1 VFIKTASI
9 LFITLF
15 FTACSSSPKRSA
27 PIVNILPSAV
37 QSTANGVPGTY
48 VVKPGENLYRIAFEH
63 GLTYR
68 DLAAWNNIADV
79 NDIKVGQVLKLSG
92 PDGVGS
98 EANGVVV
105 TGTNRVSSVSTKP
118 LGTSTTVVTPTAN
131 TKNIVTMTDKPEV
144 SSAAP
149 TVTASSAEI
158 GEDAI
163 KMSWPAE
170 GTMSASFAK
179 NGKGIDINGKVGQAI
194 SAAAD
199 GGVVYSGA
207 GLRGYGKMIILKH
220 NKAYLTAYAHNNKL
234 LVKEGDSVKKGQKIA
249 EMGSTDADSV
259 KLHFEVRR
267 FGKPVDPTKY
277 LTN

>member
-1 VFIKTASI
+1 MFIKTAGI

-15 FTACSSSPKRSA
+15 VTACSSAPKRSA
-27 PIVNILPSAV
+27 PIVDISPSASV
-37 QSTANGVPGTY
+37 QSAANGSPSGIY

-68 DLAAWNNIADV
+68 DLAAWNNIVDV

-92 PDGVGS
+92 PEGAGTI
-98 EANGVVV
+98 ATGVVV
-105 TGTNRVSSVSTKP
+105 TGTNRVSNVHTKP
-118 LGTSTTVVTPTAN
+118 LDSRGTATSIAGIKNGTLTAKTPIT
-131 TKNIVTMTDKPEV
+131 
-144 SSAAP
+144 AAP
-149 TVTASSAEI
+149 TTAPVNFTALD
-158 GEDAI
+158 EDTI
-163 KMSWPAE
+163 KMSWPAL
-170 GTMSASFAK
+170 GPVAASFAK
-179 NGKGIDINGKVGQAI
+179 NGKGIDISGKVGQAVA
-194 SAAAD
+194 AAAD
-199 GGVVYSGA
+199 GSVVYSGA

-220 NKAYLTAYAHNNKL
+220 NKTYLTAYAHNNKL

-249 EMGSTDADSV
+249 EMGNTDADSV

>member
-1 VFIKTASI
+1 VLIKTASI
-9 LFITLF
+9 LFVTAFL
-15 FTACSSSPKRSA
+15 TACSATPKRFA
-27 PIVNILPSAV
+27 PIVDISPAKVSKPTVNDEV
-37 QSTANGVPGTY
+37 TGTY

-68 DLAAWNNIADV
+68 DLAAWNNIANV
-79 NDIKVGQVLKLSG
+79 NDIKIGQVLKLSAPNEG
-92 PDGVGS
+92 RAP
-98 EANGVVV
+98 AAGVVI
-105 TGTNRVSSVSTKP
+105 TGTDRASTIQSKP
-118 LGTSTTVVTPTAN
+118 LGNASSTTLIPTKPTVAN
-131 TKNIVTMTDKPEV
+131 AP
-144 SSAAP
+144 SAAL
-149 TVTASSAEI
+149 VI
-158 GEDAI
+158 GDDAI
-163 KMSWPAE
+163 KMSWPAHGPVE
-170 GTMSASFAK
+170 ASFAK
-179 NGKGIDINGKVGQAI
+179 NGKGIDISGKVGQAI
-194 SAAAD
+194 AAAAD

-249 EMGSTDADSV
+249 EMGNTDADSV